1 MFKSN
6 DIIMDDHPNL
16 KKKSEP
22 VKLPVSPEDKQIL
35 RNLLSYVLESQ
46 NPDKTDANMRPAVG
60 LAAPQVNIP
69 KQMFAIITHD
79 LEGELHVLGVLN
91 PKIIKRSKEM
101 TYIPGGEGC
110 LSVSKE
116 TEGMLTPRYRSIL
129 VEAYFLD
136 FEKDRF
142 IKKRVSF
149 KDYIAIVFQHE
160 YDHLQGTL
168 FTDKMFKELA
178 NLEPL
183 YPIEEPLS

>member
-1 MFKSN
+1 MLKSK
-6 DIIMDDHPNL
+6 DIIMDNHPNL
-16 KKKSEP
+16 RKKSEP

-46 NPDKTDANMRPAVG
+46 NPDKTDSEMRSAVG
-60 LAAPQVNIP
+60 LAAPQVNIS
-69 KQMFAIITHD
+69 KQMFAIITQD
-79 LEGELHVLGVLN
+79 LDGELHVLGVVN
-91 PKIIKRSKEM
+91 PRIIKRSKEM
-101 TYIPGGEGC
+101 TFIPGGEGC
-110 LSVSKE
+110 LSVSRE
-116 TEGMLTPRYRSIL
+116 TEGMLTPRYRSIV

-142 IKKRVSF
+142 IKKRMTF

-168 FTDKMFKELA
+168 FTDKMFKDLA

-183 YPIEEPLS
+183 YPAEESLN